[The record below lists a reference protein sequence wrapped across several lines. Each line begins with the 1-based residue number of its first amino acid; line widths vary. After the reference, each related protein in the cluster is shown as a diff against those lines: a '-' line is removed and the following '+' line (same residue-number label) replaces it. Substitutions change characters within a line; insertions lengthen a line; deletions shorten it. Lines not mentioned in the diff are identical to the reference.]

1 MFTKLQIAKKLSV
14 SKGTVSNLPNFPNKI
29 ESDFMGK
36 LAVYHT
42 QEVNAWFLGMINQ
55 RGYQYSGDIEKERV
69 VRLGELAL
77 HLKRSKS
84 HIYEQVNKGAL
95 PPLVTIGN
103 RASGFLLSE
112 INAKLLEC
120 GLHPIEL

>member
-14 SKGTVSNLPNFPNKI
+14 SKGTISNLPNFPNKI
-29 ESDFMGK
+29 ESDFMGNTTLYRK
-36 LAVYHT
+36 
-42 QEVNAWFLGMINQ
+42 QEVNAWLLSMINK
-55 RGYQYSGDIEKERV
+55 RGYQYSGDIDNERI
-69 VRLGELAL
+69 VRMNELSL

-112 INAKLLEC
+112 VNAELCNC
-120 GLHPIEL
+120 GLNSISL

>member
-14 SKGTVSNLPNFPNKI
+14 SKGTISNLPNFPNQI
-29 ESDFMGK
+29 ESDFMGNTTLYRK
-36 LAVYHT
+36 
-42 QEVNAWFLGMINQ
+42 QEVNAWLLSMINK
-55 RGYQYSGDIEKERV
+55 RDYQYSGDIEKERV